1 MGNITLVPAWIIQ
14 DILVLIIATLMIFYI
29 IDNEE
34 RPKIVLMQF
43 ISFVFFYA
51 AAFENV
57 AVFMGSI
64 GKEGFY
70 SYGRSILM
78 IFNVPITV
86 PIIEFLIVYS
96 TLRVLKTINIPSWTK
111 PFITGLTAMIF
122 DFSLDPV
129 AVKQIFQTS
138 EGIIGRWSYYP
149 IPGEPVIYG
158 EPVMNFTGWIYI
170 AGYWTTFILIGEWWH
185 KKKGYS
191 KLIGYLYPVLASILS
206 LVCLVSP
213 ISNFFNYMGPF
224 FTRTSNMQWVM
235 LVSLSVISLGIL
247 VLAFVKFWD
256 RRFVSSLNYR
266 KDFPIM
272 FTFLGFPLINT
283 LFCVIGGY
291 MEVLWLVVLA
301 ELLLLLG
308 WYGIYILSKKFFLR
322 NEVFPTS

>member
-1 MGNITLVPAWIIQ
+1 MGNITLVPVWLIQ

-29 IDNEE
+29 INNEE

-43 ISFVFFYA
+43 IGFVFFYA

-57 AVFMGSI
+57 AVSMGLM
-64 GKEGFY
+64 GNEGFY
-70 SYGRSILM
+70 AYGRSILM
-78 IFNVPITV
+78 IFNIPLTV

-111 PFITGLTAMIF
+111 PFITGLSAMIF

-185 KKKGYS
+185 KKKGYNN
-191 KLIGYLYPVLASILS
+191 LIGYLYPILASILS

-213 ISNFFNYMGPF
+213 LSNFFNFMGPF
-224 FTRTSNMQWVM
+224 FPRTSNMQWVM
-235 LVSLSVISLGIL
+235 LIALSVITVGIL

-266 KDFPIM
+266 IDFPIM

-308 WYGIYILSKKFFLR
+308 WCGIYILNKKFFLR